1 MVETAMAAGAG
12 GCAAWEKEAGEGQ
25 GSKLRAER
33 AGALVIT
40 GGGEGVDE
48 IEARL
53 FADQK
58 NN

>member
-1 MVETAMAAGAG
+1 MAAGAG
-12 GCAAWEKEAGEGQ
+12 GGAAGAKEAGEGQ
-25 GSKLRAER
+25 GGKLGAEG
-33 AGALVIT
+33 AGALVST

-58 NN
+58 SN